1 MAAHNSNRRA
11 RGRASL
17 QRCEHCGGQAAEWA
31 LNHEKEGIVTLR
43 DRFGEYSAE
52 PMDYIALCKPCHQRF
67 DAPTVCPQ
75 GHEKV
80 GRNLLIDEGKRKC
93 RTCVYARNRE
103 RRRTH
108 PMTAEQKARKL
119 ELQRQRRARE
129 KRMEAR

>member
-1 MAAHNSNRRA
+1 MDERPLILDLFCGAGGAGMGYHRA
-11 RGRASL
+11 GFRVV
-17 QRCEHCGGQAAEWA
+17 
-31 LNHEKEGIVTLR
+31 GI
-43 DRFGEYSAE
+43 D
-52 PMDYIALCKPCHQRF
+52 IN
-67 DAPTVCPQ
+67 PQ

-129 KRMEAR
+129 KQEAR